1 MPHTKLM
8 DPFTMWK
15 DIYDKTEATWS
26 EAILETMKKE
36 SFSEGMGQTLNSHL
50 QSQELISKMADAYLK
65 QVNMPTRGEV
75 AGVASLIIN
84 LEEKVDDLQDSFEE
98 DTLKIEIGQLKRA
111 VANLEKKIDKVIE
124 LVEKTTD
131 KKIVPAGKDK

>member
-15 DIYDKTEATWS
+15 DVYEKTEATWS
-26 EAILETMKKE
+26 EAIQETMKKE

-50 QSQELISKMADAYLK
+50 QSQELISKMTEAYLK

-75 AGVASLIIN
+75 ASVASLVIN
-84 LEEKVDDLQDSFEE
+84 LEEKVDDLQDSFED
-98 DTLKIEIGQLKRA
+98 DTLKNEIGQLKRA
-111 VANLEKKIDKVIE
+111 VANLDKKIDSVID
-124 LVEKTTD
+124 LVGKITD
-131 KKIVPAGKDK
+131 QKPVPVGKGK